1 MLQRLI
7 AAALL
12 TALPFLAL
20 AQDTA
25 PTWDPAQVDLSALIS
40 CQGQPEQFMALAI
53 AIQDPLKAVSLG
65 WRPLPQTNMFMAEY
79 ALNAPVTVF
88 GHSSQH
94 ITFAG
99 SSVMAIL
106 DLPDPRPLARQL
118 GLEAAVDTPEKAM
131 FGKEVLSEETADKA
145 SGKVLIRSAVL
156 SVSNVTS
163 HPGKTLAGC
172 TYSIDPAEEAPEEQA
187 AELGAS
193 SIG

>member
-1 MLQRLI
+1 MFRRLI

-12 TALPFLAL
+12 TALPLPAL
-20 AQDTA
+20 AQDTDPA
-25 PTWDPAQVDLSALIS
+25 WDPAQVDLSALIS

-53 AIQDPLKAVSLG
+53 AIQDPLKALSLG
-65 WRPLPQTNMFMAEY
+65 WRPLPQTNMFMTEY

-94 ITFAG
+94 IAFAG

-106 DLPDPRPLARQL
+106 DMPDPRPLAKQL

-172 TYSIDPAEEAPEEQA
+172 TYSIDPAEEDPEEPA
-187 AELGAS
+187 AERATRAE
-193 SIG
+193 

>member
-1 MLQRLI
+1 MFRRLI

-12 TALPFLAL
+12 TALPLPAL
-20 AQDTA
+20 AQDTDPA
-25 PTWDPAQVDLSALIS
+25 WDPAQVDLSALIS

-65 WRPLPQTNMFMAEY
+65 WRPLPQTNMFMTEY

-94 ITFAG
+94 IAFAG

-106 DLPDPRPLARQL
+106 DMPDPRPLAKQL

-172 TYSIDPAEEAPEEQA
+172 TYSIDPAEEDPEEPA
-187 AELGAS
+187 AERATRAE
-193 SIG
+193 

>member
-1 MLQRLI
+1 MFRRLI

-12 TALPFLAL
+12 TALPLPAL
-20 AQDTA
+20 AQDTDPA
-25 PTWDPAQVDLSALIS
+25 WDPAQVDLSALIS

-94 ITFAG
+94 IAFAG

-106 DLPDPRPLARQL
+106 DMPDPRPLAKQL

-172 TYSIDPAEEAPEEQA
+172 TYSIDPAEEDQEAPA
-187 AELGAS
+187 AERATRAE
-193 SIG
+193 

>member
-1 MLQRLI
+1 MLRPLI

-12 TALPFLAL
+12 TALPLLAL
-20 AQDTA
+20 AQDTEPA
-25 PTWDPAQVDLSALIS
+25 WDPAQVDLSALIS
-40 CQGQPEQFMALAI
+40 CEGQPEQFLALAI

-65 WRPLPQTNMFMAEY
+65 WRPLPQTNMFMTEY

-94 ITFAG
+94 IAFAG

-106 DLPDPRPLARQL
+106 DLPDPRPLAKQL

-131 FGKEVLSEETADKA
+131 FGKEVLSEETLDKA
-145 SGKVLIRSAVL
+145 SGMVLIRSAVL

-172 TYSIDPAEEAPEEQA
+172 TYSIDPAEEDPEEPA
-187 AELGAS
+187 AEPVTATE
-193 SIG
+193 

>member
-1 MLQRLI
+1 MFRRLI

-12 TALPFLAL
+12 TALPLPAL
-20 AQDTA
+20 AQDTDPA
-25 PTWDPAQVDLSALIS
+25 WDPAQVDLSALIS

-94 ITFAG
+94 IAFAG

-106 DLPDPRPLARQL
+106 DMPDPRPLAKQL

-172 TYSIDPAEEAPEEQA
+172 TYSIDPAEEDPEEPA
-187 AELGAS
+187 AERATRAE
-193 SIG
+193 

>member
-1 MLQRLI
+1 MFRRLI

-12 TALPFLAL
+12 TALPLPAL
-20 AQDTA
+20 AQDTDPA
-25 PTWDPAQVDLSALIS
+25 WDPAQVDLSALIS

-94 ITFAG
+94 IAFAG

-106 DLPDPRPLARQL
+106 DMPDPRPLARQL

-172 TYSIDPAEEAPEEQA
+172 TYSIDPAEEDPEAPA
-187 AELGAS
+187 AERATRAE
-193 SIG
+193 

>member
-1 MLQRLI
+1 
-7 AAALL
+7 
-12 TALPFLAL
+12 
-20 AQDTA
+20 
-25 PTWDPAQVDLSALIS
+25 
-40 CQGQPEQFMALAI
+40 MALAI

-94 ITFAG
+94 IAFAG

-106 DLPDPRPLARQL
+106 DMPDPRPLAKQL

-172 TYSIDPAEEAPEEQA
+172 TYSIDPAEEDPEEPA
-187 AELGAS
+187 AERATRAE
-193 SIG
+193 

>member
-1 MLQRLI
+1 MFRRLI

-12 TALPFLAL
+12 TALPLPAL
-20 AQDTA
+20 AQDTDPA
-25 PTWDPAQVDLSALIS
+25 WDPAQVDLSALIS

-53 AIQDPLKAVSLG
+53 AIQDPLKALSLG
-65 WRPLPQTNMFMAEY
+65 WRPLPQTNMFMTEY

-94 ITFAG
+94 IAFAG

-106 DLPDPRPLARQL
+106 DMPDPRPLARQL

-172 TYSIDPAEEAPEEQA
+172 TYSIDPAEEDPEEPA
-187 AELGAS
+187 AERATRAE
-193 SIG
+193 

>member
-1 MLQRLI
+1 MFRRLI

-12 TALPFLAL
+12 TALPLPAL
-20 AQDTA
+20 AQDTDPA
-25 PTWDPAQVDLSALIS
+25 WDPAQVDLSALIS

-53 AIQDPLKAVSLG
+53 AIQDPLKAVALG

-94 ITFAG
+94 IAFAG

-106 DLPDPRPLARQL
+106 DMPDPRPLAKQL

-172 TYSIDPAEEAPEEQA
+172 TYSIDPAEEDPEEPA
-187 AELGAS
+187 AERATRAE
-193 SIG
+193 

>member
-1 MLQRLI
+1 MLRSLL

-12 TALPFLAL
+12 TALPVLAS
-20 AQDTA
+20 AQDTD
-25 PTWDPAQVDLSALIS
+25 PTPDPAQVDLSALIS
-40 CQGQPEQFMALAI
+40 CTGQPEQFLALAI
-53 AIQDPLKAVSLG
+53 AIQNPLEAVSLG

-94 ITFAG
+94 IAFAG

-106 DLPDPRPLARQL
+106 DLPDPRPLAKQL

-131 FGKEVLSEETADKA
+131 FGKEVLSDETLDKA

-156 SVSNVTS
+156 NVSNVTS
-163 HPGKTLAGC
+163 HPGKTLVGC
-172 TYSIDPAEEAPEEQA
+172 TYSIDPVEEGPEEPA
-187 AELGAS
+187 AELGATE
-193 SIG
+193 

>member
-1 MLQRLI
+1 MFRRLI

-12 TALPFLAL
+12 TALPLPAL
-20 AQDTA
+20 AQDTDPA
-25 PTWDPAQVDLSALIS
+25 WDPAQVDVSALIS

-94 ITFAG
+94 IAFAG

-106 DLPDPRPLARQL
+106 DMPDPRPLAKQL

-172 TYSIDPAEEAPEEQA
+172 TYSIDPAEEDPEEPA
-187 AELGAS
+187 AERATRAE
-193 SIG
+193 

>member
-1 MLQRLI
+1 MFRRLI

-12 TALPFLAL
+12 TALPLPAL
-20 AQDTA
+20 AQDTDPA
-25 PTWDPAQVDLSALIS
+25 WDPAQVDLSALIS

-94 ITFAG
+94 IAFAG

-106 DLPDPRPLARQL
+106 DMPDPRPLARQL

-172 TYSIDPAEEAPEEQA
+172 TYSIDPAEEDPEEPA
-187 AELGAS
+187 AERATRAE
-193 SIG
+193 

>member
-1 MLQRLI
+1 MFRRLI

-12 TALPFLAL
+12 TALPLPAL
-20 AQDTA
+20 AQDTDPA
-25 PTWDPAQVDLSALIS
+25 WDPAQVDLSALIS

-53 AIQDPLKAVSLG
+53 AIQDPLKAVALG

-94 ITFAG
+94 IAFAG

-106 DLPDPRPLARQL
+106 DMPDPRPLAKQL

-172 TYSIDPAEEAPEEQA
+172 TYSIDPAEEDPEAPA
-187 AELGAS
+187 AERATRAE
-193 SIG
+193 